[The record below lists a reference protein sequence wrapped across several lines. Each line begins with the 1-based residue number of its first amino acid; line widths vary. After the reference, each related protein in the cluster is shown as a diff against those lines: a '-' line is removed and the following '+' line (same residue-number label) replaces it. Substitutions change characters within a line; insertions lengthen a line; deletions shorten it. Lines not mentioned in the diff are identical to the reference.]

1 MFILSIDVGMKHLA
15 CCLFTIQ
22 NKEYLISKWCVID
35 LCNEEKHK
43 CMGVMKKNKQC
54 TKNAKFTKDGKY
66 YCKIHAKNKTF
77 IVPSSKDNMNVIK
90 KKKLSDIKAIF
101 NNYGLL
107 SESSK
112 KMKKQDYLDII
123 EKHIKNTFF
132 DRITG
137 TLTKNISMPE
147 FGISIKDK
155 IYKEFKD
162 FDIGLLLIEN
172 QIGPLA
178 LRMKTLQGMIMQHFI
193 EHDVHNIK
201 EISAHNKLKL
211 FINKKTNY
219 NERKKLSIEYTRK
232 ILEVNNENFSW
243 LEFFN
248 EHKKKDDLADCFL
261 QGLWYF
267 KENNLANIKI
277 NNI

>member
-1 MFILSIDVGMKHLA
+1 MSDV
-15 CCLFTIQ
+15 
-22 NKEYLISKWCVID
+22 
-35 LCNEEKHK
+35 
-43 CMGVMKKNKQC
+43 
-54 TKNAKFTKDGKY
+54 
-66 YCKIHAKNKTF
+66 KT
-77 IVPSSKDNMNVIK
+77 
-90 KKKLSDIKAIF
+90 IF

-107 SESSK
+107 NESSK
-112 KMKKQDYLDII
+112 KMKKQDYLDMI
-123 EKHIKNTFF
+123 EKYIETNFF
-132 DRITG
+132 DKITSI
-137 TLTKNISMPE
+137 LTKNISMTQ
-147 FGISIKDK
+147 FGINIKEK
-155 IYKEFKD
+155 IYNEFKD
-162 FDIGLLLIEN
+162 FDVGLLLIEN

-232 ILEVNNENFSW
+232 ILELNKENYSW
-243 LEFFN
+243 LEYFN

-277 NNI
+277 RLLV